1 MASPVAA
8 SVAGLMKS
16 LHPEW
21 MVEQIHT
28 MIVAT
33 ADPVIYEV
41 NTEEYIQGK
50 LGSGRVDA
58 LKAITTELFP
68 KIELVDIDMMMD
80 DDDGEINI
88 GDTIELTSVL
98 FNNPD
103 WGLSLIHI

>member
-68 KIELVDIDMMMD
+68 KIELVDMD
-80 DDDGEINI
+80 ILRCKIPFKSSGLKTIMEEIHNV
-88 GDTIELTSVL
+88 TNEIE
-98 FNNPD
+98 
-103 WGLSLIHI
+103 